1 MVSWKYQTALGS
13 YMTDTY
19 TILVSTSSWREV
31 TKLTTLYFYL
41 NFEIQNWIPTLS
53 HFKSYYIYIIPHF
66 IFQTH
71 SFSSYLNFT
80 SLFLFFSFHHFFL
93 SIFFHLH
100 HVSNIW
106 FFFFSFFRNIVH
118 LRHISNLS
126 YCFSFSRDMFH
137 RLKGRTQVKV
147 SFLYFVDLCSS
158 FFKY

>member
-1 MVSWKYQTALGS
+1 VSQMNSKFLS
-13 YMTDTY
+13 LHM
-19 TILVSTSSWREV
+19 ISNSLS
-31 TKLTTLYFYL
+31 FL
-41 NFEIQNWIPTLS
+41 NFEFQINS
-53 HFKSYYIYIIPHF
+53 HSFSFQIILYIYILPHF

-106 FFFFSFFRNIVH
+106 FFFFSCFRNIVH
-118 LRHISNLS
+118 LHHISNLS
-126 YCFSFSRDMFH
+126 YCFSFSRNMFH